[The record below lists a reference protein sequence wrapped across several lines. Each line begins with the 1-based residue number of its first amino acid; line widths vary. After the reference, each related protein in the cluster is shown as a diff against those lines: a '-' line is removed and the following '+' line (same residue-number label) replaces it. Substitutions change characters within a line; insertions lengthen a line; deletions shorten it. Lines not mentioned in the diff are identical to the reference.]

1 MRRERLCFSQASI
14 LAVAGL
20 LQLAGGLSHACQICI
35 PFPQKSPADQLIES
49 EGVVLA
55 REDPERPFC
64 FVTVEVLKGSPGP
77 EKIDLFLDT
86 TTRRHLSLHP
96 GHSVL
101 LVKGS
106 GAGDSGWRRIGL
118 MDETF
123 GPVVRE
129 TLQRAH
135 AWKDRPSDR
144 TAFFAKRLGDV
155 DPQVRTLA
163 HLELARAP
171 YAEIRKYGGVLSR
184 ETIHAFL
191 AERRYVEWHPLY
203 LLLLAQS
210 GHPEDAARIRRSM
223 ESAARFAISLNLS
236 AWSTALV
243 EVDQE
248 KGVQFL
254 EENYL
259 CQPSRSDGE
268 LRAIIAALSVQG
280 SSGND
285 ALLDRIVSAY
295 GLTLKIHPELAPDLV
310 KDLLAWRRYDL
321 SERVADLASARPP
334 AFDLTTLLKLRTYAK
349 HSDTSPSAQR

>member
-1 MRRERLCFSQASI
+1 MRSERLFFSQASI
-14 LAVAGL
+14 LAVACL
-20 LQLAGGLSHACQICI
+20 LLLAGGFSRACQICI
-35 PFPQKSPADQLIES
+35 PFPKNSAADHLIES
-49 EGVVLA
+49 EVVVLA
-55 REDPERPFC
+55 REDPERPYY

-86 TTRRHLSLHP
+86 STLRQLSLHP
-96 GHSVL
+96 GHSVI
-101 LVKGS
+101 LVKER

-118 MDETF
+118 MDEAF

-129 TLQRAH
+129 TLQRAQ
-135 AWKDRPSDR
+135 AWKDLPADR
-144 TAFFAKRLGDV
+144 TAFFAKRLGDA

-203 LLLLAQS
+203 ILLLAQS
-210 GHPEDAARIRRSM
+210 GHPEDAARIRQSM
-223 ESAARFAISLNLS
+223 ESAARFATTLNLS

-243 EVDQE
+243 EIDQE
-248 KGVQFL
+248 KGIQFL

-259 CQPSRSDGE
+259 SHSSRSAGE
-268 LRAIIAALSVQG
+268 LRAVIAALSVQG
-280 SSGND
+280 ASSP
-285 ALLDRIVSAY
+285 APLRDRIVNAY
-295 GLTLKIHPELAPDLV
+295 GLALENHPELAPDLV

-321 SERVADLASARPP
+321 SDQVAEVASFRPSVFDLA
-334 AFDLTTLLKLRTYAK
+334 TWLKLRAYAK
-349 HSDTSPSAQR
+349 SSDSGPSAQR